1 MPGATIALRGMAWDH
16 PRARDPLAAIS
27 TAWTAATGVP
37 VSWDARPLKDFED
50 QPLEELAT
58 NYDLVLI
65 DYPFMGVAA
74 ASGLIVPV
82 NDWVD
87 AAYLADQAAHSV
99 GPSFASYTWAGKQWA
114 LAIDAACQV
123 SAVRED
129 LWRAA
134 GRGELPRSWN
144 QVAML
149 AADCRHA
156 PGRIAIP
163 LNPNHAYCAF
173 LSVGV
178 AIAGAGFWRQGA
190 PVDQSAGAE
199 ALVFLRRLAR
209 DLHPASTS
217 SDPIGI
223 SDLMAGTDE
232 VLYVPLM
239 FGYSNYARPGFRA
252 KALRFGNAPRDRSGA
267 IGSVLGGVGM
277 ALSSRSGNRDAAAA
291 LAREIGSAAVQCGIY
306 ARAGGQPGHGAA
318 WESAEVNALTGGFFR
333 STRATMNQAFMRPR
347 VTGHRAFQPL
357 AGELIHACLWTD
369 RLSAHDCLAEF
380 GRLVDSLLPDWGRAQ
395 PGAPGLM
402 QSQRN

>member
-16 PRARDPLAAIS
+16 PRARDPLEAIS
-27 TAWTAATGVP
+27 TNWTRTTGVP
-37 VSWDARPLKDFED
+37 VKWDARPLKDFED
-50 QPLEELAT
+50 QPLEDLAT
-58 NYDLVLI
+58 IYDLVLI

-74 ASGLIVPV
+74 ESGLIVPV
-82 NDWVD
+82 DDWVD

-99 GPSFASYTWAGKQWA
+99 GPSYDSYTWAGKQWA

-129 LWRAA
+129 LWRAT
-134 GRGELPRSWN
+134 GRGVLPQTWN
-144 QVAML
+144 QVATL
-149 AADCRHA
+149 AADCRNA
-156 PGRIAIP
+156 SGRIAIP

-178 AIAGAGFWRQGA
+178 AIAGAGFWRAGA
-190 PVDQSAGAE
+190 QVDQPAAAE

-209 DLHPASTS
+209 VLHPASQS

-223 SDLMAGTDE
+223 SDRMTGTDE
-232 VLYVPLM
+232 ILYVPLM
-239 FGYSNYARPGFRA
+239 FGYSNYARPGFRT
-252 KALRFGNAPRDRSGA
+252 KTLCFGNAPRDRSGV

-291 LAREIGSAAVQCGIY
+291 LAREIGSSATQCGVY

-318 WESAEVNALTGGFFR
+318 WESAEVNALTGGFFK

-357 AGELIHACLWTD
+357 AGELIHACIWTD
-369 RLSAHDCLAEF
+369 RMSVRDCLAEF
-380 GRLVDSLLPDWGRAQ
+380 GELVESLLPDWVRS
-395 PGAPGLM
+395 PPRSPGLM